1 MLQLLL
7 NARSS
12 LRPHGWTSARIFESY
27 SSVAGA
33 PRLCSFGT
41 VCARSYTWDPPAL
54 PLFFKFKGCHHFC
67 RSHVVMRIA
76 AAVRNTGVVSNSH
89 GWVPGLAEQFWF
101 KVAPRS
107 TKLGHRTT
115 SMRRSW
121 TFWRF
126 SSWPVQCRGKISCRT
141 MWPVCCSS
149 WPRNPQGVTLWM
161 RLGKPCGVG
170 NWVIGGGVSLGGLAD
185 QCQEHLHSSW
195 GARSCGCC
203 SERPSLRWS
212 SSPNHAPFAAH
223 LASPIASFAATRSAE
238 NATSSGRFVPSVQV
252 LVQISL
258 AAYVMSQGRYA
269 MEAAGHVE
277 GWDLQNA
284 TEILAEQRAREFRR
298 QFHLESDEDLAF
310 AFESFEDAKQAGG
323 TAFAIQWVEAR
334 HSAQANLLGDAAE
347 VIESSAGSARD
358 KPALERKPQP
368 SRGKGVTLSRSAFE
382 PEHVTRRVDALALV
396 FFEAGVF
403 RPSMRTEATTLEQKK
418 AIERLCQE
426 KVTAAEPVTI
436 HNAIRTW
443 RELQNFMNAR
453 GRDHI
458 ETLDLAA
465 FIQGGT
471 LGPSRALNSLK
482 WLNKHASLRMELEN
496 LVLPTPASMRQRAR
510 NQALVVEPPM
520 LAFLERGIEDQ
531 YNSKSPKW
539 TALLS
544 SWLVAVGVM
553 RHQHLV
559 RSEPMRLSRSTLH
572 MFCDKGKQASKRSG
586 FEWCVPA
593 TFSTGFGW
601 AAALLEAKRK
611 LPAAVRDTAGL
622 VFNEEGAPWALS
634 ECQNACQALFSGHI
648 ADTEAL
654 TSYSWRRLG
663 PTIGTV
669 AKFTDLELNALGDWE
684 DRSKFNP
691 VAVMPIHYSGGKRAT
706 SMRIKHLAYALS
718 VELGDFQS
726 WEMIPPGDVDR
737 AREKALP
744 QVDSLVSKDGTTVWQ
759 KTSTPERTKRAF
771 DFTQEHKKRALE
783 NKTTAQGAGGSIM
796 PASINDKLLTKYL
809 RNGTPLC
816 ASFQNESCR
825 AEQCSEAHLCAVVM
839 QSGRACGGKHS
850 AKVCYARR
858 FVKAEKAPQLPV
870 ADQPEEAEAEEA
882 EEPSATGA
890 ASMEEEVDYNPPSET
905 EEEPDDIA
913 AGADYVPLAKPKG
926 KRSPSAAASAEK
938 KAPQEGASSKGKR
951 SPKGAGPPPEPAA
964 PPAKRTKKNPASGSK
979 APPEPEGPPPKKTK
993 SSEHTKEAEDDTF
1006 QMPEPPAALSASKAD
1021 QVFDRLATIKGKA
1034 AQAPTFILETSA
1046 GGKLWLSGI
1055 PTARSQSHFPRCTL
1069 QVCCFPES
1077 PGQRGGV
1084 VLQGAL
1090 LRHLSIA
1097 NEHLR
1102 QEDWRKVWPLIL
1114 QTLVRRVSAV
1124 ALHIRPSQGSRSF
1137 LYDQGNHA
1145 GRKLGTV
1152 GRMAQGQQRCGPLGP
1167 DERSAPSSLGPYH
1180 RRQHQTEWHQMAHA
1194 HWVHGHGPEPAAFA
1208 RAREHPLVLPSP
1220 RSSQSSISPQE
1231 PLFHHRSPRS

>member
-1 MLQLLL
+1 
-7 NARSS
+7 
-12 LRPHGWTSARIFESY
+12 
-27 SSVAGA
+27 
-33 PRLCSFGT
+33 
-41 VCARSYTWDPPAL
+41 
-54 PLFFKFKGCHHFC
+54 
-67 RSHVVMRIA
+67 
-76 AAVRNTGVVSNSH
+76 
-89 GWVPGLAEQFWF
+89 
-101 KVAPRS
+101 
-107 TKLGHRTT
+107 
-115 SMRRSW
+115 
-121 TFWRF
+121 
-126 SSWPVQCRGKISCRT
+126 
-141 MWPVCCSS
+141 
-149 WPRNPQGVTLWM
+149 
-161 RLGKPCGVG
+161 
-170 NWVIGGGVSLGGLAD
+170 
-185 QCQEHLHSSW
+185 
-195 GARSCGCC
+195 
-203 SERPSLRWS
+203 
-212 SSPNHAPFAAH
+212 
-223 LASPIASFAATRSAE
+223 
-238 NATSSGRFVPSVQV
+238 
-252 LVQISL
+252 
-258 AAYVMSQGRYA
+258 

-277 GWDLQNA
+277 GWDPQNA

-403 RPSMRTEATTLEQKK
+403 RPSMRTEATTVEQKK

-453 GRDHI
+453 GRDRI

-482 WLNKHASLRMELEN
+482 WLNKHASLHMELEN

-520 LAFLERGIEDQ
+520 LAFLGRGIEDQ
-531 YNSKSPKW
+531 YNSKNPKW

-622 VFNEEGAPWALS
+622 VFNEEGTPWALS

-726 WEMIPPGDVDR
+726 WEVIPPGDVDR

-882 EEPSATGA
+882 EEPSGTGA

-905 EEEPDDIA
+905 EEEPDEIA

-938 KAPQEGASSKGKR
+938 QAPQEGASSKGKR

-964 PPAKRTKKNPASGSK
+964 PPAKRTKKNPAPRHLQSQKVHLPRRPNPASTPRRLRTTPSRCQNLPRLFLP
-979 APPEPEGPPPKKTK
+979 ARQTK
-993 SSEHTKEAEDDTF
+993 SSTGWRPSKGKLHRPLLSSWKHQREASCGCQAFPRRDPKATF
-1006 QMPEPPAALSASKAD
+1006 QDVPCRCAAF
-1021 QVFDRLATIKGKA
+1021 QRVLANVEVWCYRV
-1034 AQAPTFILETSA
+1034 P
-1046 GGKLWLSGI
+1046 
-1055 PTARSQSHFPRCTL
+1055 
-1069 QVCCFPES
+1069 CC
-1077 PGQRGGV
+1077 V
-1084 VLQGAL
+1084 
-1090 LRHLSIA
+1090 IC
-1097 NEHLR
+1097 
-1102 QEDWRKVWPLIL
+1102 
-1114 QTLVRRVSAV
+1114 
-1124 ALHIRPSQGSRSF
+1124 PSQMNIFDKKTGEKF
-1137 LYDQGNHA
+1137 GL
-1145 GRKLGTV
+1145 
-1152 GRMAQGQQRCGPLGP
+1152 
-1167 DERSAPSSLGPYH
+1167 
-1180 RRQHQTEWHQMAHA
+1180 
-1194 HWVHGHGPEPAAFA
+1194 
-1208 RAREHPLVLPSP
+1208 
-1220 RSSQSSISPQE
+1220 
-1231 PLFHHRSPRS
+1231 

>member
-12 LRPHGWTSARIFESY
+12 LRPHGWTSARTFESY

-41 VCARSYTWDPPAL
+41 VCARSYTWDPPAQ

-76 AAVRNTGVVSNSH
+76 AAVRNTGVVSNFH

-107 TKLGHRTT
+107 TKLGHRAT

-121 TFWRF
+121 TSWRF
-126 SSWPVQCRGKISCRT
+126 SSSPVRCRGKISCRT

-149 WPRNPQGVTLWM
+149 WPRNPQKVTLWM

-203 SERPSLRWS
+203 SERPSQRWS

-277 GWDLQNA
+277 GWDPQNA

-403 RPSMRTEATTLEQKK
+403 RPSMRTEATTVEQKK

-531 YNSKSPKW
+531 YNSKNPKW

-726 WEMIPPGDVDR
+726 WEVIPPGDVDR

-783 NKTTAQGAGGSIM
+783 NKTAAQGAGGSIM

-882 EEPSATGA
+882 DEPSGTGA

-905 EEEPDDIA
+905 EEEPDEIA
-913 AGADYVPLAKPKG
+913 AGADFVPLAKPKG

-951 SPKGAGPPPEPAA
+951 SPKGAGWGWHLPDA
-964 PPAKRTKKNPASGSK
+964 RSSCGSFCQQGR
-979 APPEPEGPPPKKTK
+979 PSLRQVGDHQRESCTGPHFHLGNVSWRQAVAVRHSYGEIPKPLSKMHLAGVLLSRESWPTWRCGA
-993 SSEHTKEAEDDTF
+993 TGCPVATF
-1006 QMPEPPAALSASKAD
+1006 VHRKWTPSTR
-1021 QVFDRLATIKGKA
+1021 RLAKSLA
-1034 AQAPTFILETSA
+1034 FDP
-1046 GGKLWLSGI
+1046 
-1055 PTARSQSHFPRCTL
+1055 PDP
-1069 QVCCFPES
+1069 
-1077 PGQRGGV
+1077 
-1084 VLQGAL
+1084 
-1090 LRHLSIA
+1090 
-1097 NEHLR
+1097 
-1102 QEDWRKVWPLIL
+1102 
-1114 QTLVRRVSAV
+1114 LVRRVSAV

-1152 GRMAQGQQRCGPLGP
+1152 GRMAQGQQRCGPPGP
-1167 DERSAPSSLGPYH
+1167 DERSAPSPLGPYH
-1180 RRQHQTEWHQMAHA
+1180 RRQHQTEWHQKAHA
-1194 HWVHGHGPEPAAFA
+1194 HWVHGHGPEPAAFT
-1208 RAREHPLVLPSP
+1208 RAREHPLVLPLP

-1231 PLFHHRSPRS
+1231 PLFHHRSPRSWRMDATMVSHLLVSSTSILAARVSSERHCRDSRLHFR

>member
-1 MLQLLL
+1 M
-7 NARSS
+7 
-12 LRPHGWTSARIFESY
+12 
-27 SSVAGA
+27 
-33 PRLCSFGT
+33 
-41 VCARSYTWDPPAL
+41 
-54 PLFFKFKGCHHFC
+54 
-67 RSHVVMRIA
+67 
-76 AAVRNTGVVSNSH
+76 
-89 GWVPGLAEQFWF
+89 
-101 KVAPRS
+101 
-107 TKLGHRTT
+107 
-115 SMRRSW
+115 
-121 TFWRF
+121 
-126 SSWPVQCRGKISCRT
+126 
-141 MWPVCCSS
+141 
-149 WPRNPQGVTLWM
+149 
-161 RLGKPCGVG
+161 
-170 NWVIGGGVSLGGLAD
+170 SLGGLAD

-277 GWDLQNA
+277 GWDPQNA

-358 KPALERKPQP
+358 KPALERKPQR

-403 RPSMRTEATTLEQKK
+403 RPSMRTEATTVEQKK

-453 GRDHI
+453 GRDRI

-482 WLNKHASLRMELEN
+482 WLNKHASLHMELEN

-531 YNSKSPKW
+531 YNSKNPKW

-622 VFNEEGAPWALS
+622 VFNEEGTPWALS

-706 SMRIKHLAYALS
+706 SMRIKRLAYALS

-726 WEMIPPGDVDR
+726 WEVIPPGDVDR

-744 QVDSLVSKDGTTVWQ
+744 QVDSLVSKDGATVWQ

-839 QSGRACGGKHS
+839 QSGRACGGKRS

-882 EEPSATGA
+882 EEPSGTGA

-905 EEEPDDIA
+905 EEETDEIA

-938 KAPQEGASSKGKR
+938 QAPQEGASSKGKR

-993 SSEHTKEAEDDTF
+993 SSEHTKEAEDDAF

-1114 QTLVRRVSAV
+1114 QTLWSGESVL
-1124 ALHIRPSQGSRSF
+1124 LHCISGRHRAAGASCMIR
-1137 LYDQGNHA
+1137 A
-1145 GRKLGTV
+1145 IMLGE
-1152 GRMAQGQQRCGPLGP
+1152 RCGFLGP
-1167 DERSAPSSLGPYH
+1167 DERSAPSSLGSYH

-1220 RSSQSSISPQE
+1220 RSSQSSIPPQE
-1231 PLFHHRSPRS
+1231 PLLHHRSPRS

>member
-1 MLQLLL
+1 
-7 NARSS
+7 
-12 LRPHGWTSARIFESY
+12 
-27 SSVAGA
+27 
-33 PRLCSFGT
+33 
-41 VCARSYTWDPPAL
+41 
-54 PLFFKFKGCHHFC
+54 
-67 RSHVVMRIA
+67 
-76 AAVRNTGVVSNSH
+76 
-89 GWVPGLAEQFWF
+89 
-101 KVAPRS
+101 
-107 TKLGHRTT
+107 
-115 SMRRSW
+115 
-121 TFWRF
+121 
-126 SSWPVQCRGKISCRT
+126 
-141 MWPVCCSS
+141 
-149 WPRNPQGVTLWM
+149 
-161 RLGKPCGVG
+161 
-170 NWVIGGGVSLGGLAD
+170 
-185 QCQEHLHSSW
+185 
-195 GARSCGCC
+195 
-203 SERPSLRWS
+203 
-212 SSPNHAPFAAH
+212 
-223 LASPIASFAATRSAE
+223 
-238 NATSSGRFVPSVQV
+238 
-252 LVQISL
+252 
-258 AAYVMSQGRYA
+258 
-269 MEAAGHVE
+269 MEAAGHVD
-277 GWDLQNA
+277 GWDPQNA

-368 SRGKGVTLSRSAFE
+368 SRGKGVTLSRSAYE

-396 FFEAGVF
+396 FFEAGAF
-403 RPSMRTEATTLEQKK
+403 RPSMRTEATTAEQKK

-465 FIQGGT
+465 SIQGGT

-520 LAFLERGIEDQ
+520 LAFLETGIEDQ
-531 YNSKSPKW
+531 YNSKNPKW
-539 TALLS
+539 LALLS

-553 RHQHLV
+553 RHQRLV

-622 VFNEEGAPWALS
+622 VFNEDGAPWALS

-663 PTIGTV
+663 PTVGTI
-669 AKFTDLELNALGDWE
+669 AKFTNLELNALGDWE

-726 WEMIPPGDVDR
+726 WEVIPPGDVDK
-737 AREKALP
+737 ARDKALP

-783 NKTTAQGAGGSIM
+783 NNATAQGAGGSIM
-796 PASINDKLLTKYL
+796 PASINNKLLTKYL

-816 ASFQNESCR
+816 ASFQHESCR
-825 AEQCSEAHLCAVVM
+825 AENCSEAHLCAVVM
-839 QSGRACGGKHS
+839 QSGRACGGKHA

-858 FVKAEKAPQLPV
+858 FVKAEKAPQLKLPV
-870 ADQPEEAEAEEA
+870 AEQPEEAEAEEA
-882 EEPSATGA
+882 DEPSGAGA

-905 EEEPDDIA
+905 EEELDEIA
-913 AGADYVPLAKPKG
+913 SGADFVPLAKPKE
-926 KRSPSAAASAEK
+926 KRSPAAAVSAEK
-938 KAPQEGASSKGKR
+938 KAPQEAESSKGKR
-951 SPKGAGPPPEPAA
+951 SPKGAGPPSESAA
-964 PPAKRTKKNPASGSK
+964 PPAKRTKKNPASGST
-979 APPEPEGPPPKKTK
+979 APPGPAGDVARPFGFELTVTV
-993 SSEHTKEAEDDTF
+993 EVRAIGH
-1006 QMPEPPAALSASKAD
+1006 
-1021 QVFDRLATIKGKA
+1021 
-1034 AQAPTFILETSA
+1034 SA
-1046 GGKLWLSGI
+1046 GSYGAMAL
-1055 PTARSQSHFPRCTL
+1055 AA
-1069 QVCCFPES
+1069 
-1077 PGQRGGV
+1077 
-1084 VLQGAL
+1084 VL
-1090 LRHLSIA
+1090 
-1097 NEHLR
+1097 E
-1102 QEDWRKVWPLIL
+1102 
-1114 QTLVRRVSAV
+1114 
-1124 ALHIRPSQGSRSF
+1124 
-1137 LYDQGNHA
+1137 
-1145 GRKLGTV
+1145 
-1152 GRMAQGQQRCGPLGP
+1152 
-1167 DERSAPSSLGPYH
+1167 
-1180 RRQHQTEWHQMAHA
+1180 
-1194 HWVHGHGPEPAAFA
+1194 EPAFSKTPAQ
-1208 RAREHPLVLPSP
+1208 E
-1220 RSSQSSISPQE
+1220 SQVQ
-1231 PLFHHRSPRS
+1231 